1 MGFRLDLQAFAPAC
15 SYYCLIIGVLY
26 QSIYF
31 VTRCRAVLFYA
42 AAVLWVKSQYWLT
55 FHGQSDI
62 LNIVNKGVNALKG
75 MHIRATHKHKKAK
88 RKNKHEMIKRFRKR
102 SLMLRAL

>member
-15 SYYCLIIGVLY
+15 SYYCLIVGVLY

-42 AAVLWVKSQYWLT
+42 AAVLGVKSQYWLT

-62 LNIVNKGVNALKG
+62 LIVVNKGVYALKG
-75 MHIRATHKHKKAK
+75 MI
-88 RKNKHEMIKRFRKR
+88 
-102 SLMLRAL
+102 L

>member
-15 SYYCLIIGVLY
+15 S
-26 QSIYF
+26 YF

-75 MHIRATHKHKKAK
+75 MI
-88 RKNKHEMIKRFRKR
+88 
-102 SLMLRAL
+102 L

>member
-62 LNIVNKGVNALKG
+62 LNIVKKGVNALKG
-75 MHIRATHKHKKAK
+75 MILGAKAAHMIAK
-88 RKNKHEMIKRFRKR
+88 TVLQNALIKR
-102 SLMLRAL
+102 A